1 MMLAVPLFVG
11 WLMIGALVVVQ
22 AAAITAIMR
31 LIQRETRRE
40 NRSIRWLRGV
50 TVFSRALL
58 LIVLAQL
65 VEIAAWAALFLA
77 VGEFND
83 LPTAFY
89 HSAMNFTTL
98 GYGDIVMSREWRLLG
113 PLEAVAGMLMFG
125 ISTAV
130 LFAVI
135 QTLTRLRED
144 GLDERRGSHQRSA
157 AIHLCIVAALALFLG
172 HGESPGR
179 TSVGAAL
186 LRPDRRAHT
195 RDVHHAATGAG
206 AVFHLRLGSEV
217 DPMGSG
223 SSVAD
228 FCAGALRVRP
238 EDTRAAM
245 TIGEIR

>member
-50 TVFSRALL
+50 SVFSRAML
-58 LIVLAQL
+58 LIVLAQV
-65 VEIAAWAALFLA
+65 VEIAAWAGLFLA

-83 LPTAFY
+83 FPTAVY
-89 HSAMNFTTL
+89 HSAGNFTTL

-144 GLDERRGSHQRSA
+144 RLDERRGSHQRSA
-157 AIHLCIVAALALFLG
+157 ASHLCIVAALALFLG
-172 HGESPGR
+172 HAESPGG
-179 TSVGAAL
+179 TSVGATL

-195 RDVHHAATGAG
+195 RYLHHAAA
-206 AVFHLRLGSEV
+206 
-217 DPMGSG
+217 
-223 SSVAD
+223 
-228 FCAGALRVRP
+228 CAGALFRLR
-238 EDTRAAM
+238 
-245 TIGEIR
+245 IGSEGHPLGCGGSVADPCAGNGDLWLHDD

>member
-31 LIQRETRRE
+31 LTQRETRRE
-40 NRSIRWLRGV
+40 NRSVRWLRGV

-89 HSAMNFTTL
+89 HSAMNFSTL
-98 GYGDIVMSREWRLLG
+98 GYGDIVMSRQWRLLG

-144 GLDERRGSHQRSA
+144 GLDERRGSHQPSA
-157 AIHLCIVAALALFLG
+157 LIHLCIVAALALFLG
-172 HGESPGR
+172 HKESPGQ
-179 TSVGAAL
+179 TSVGAAV
-186 LRPDRRAHT
+186 LRANQGSHNRDLHHRAA
-195 RDVHHAATGAG
+195 RASAL
-206 AVFHLRLGSEV
+206 FHLRVGPEGHMLGYGGSAA
-217 DPMGSG
+217 DPRAESWR
-223 SSVAD
+223 AD
-228 FCAGALRVRP
+228 YVH
-238 EDTRAAM
+238 
-245 TIGEIR
+245 